1 MCASCKINDSII
13 VEPPLGNKR
22 YSQNKYII
30 SLRWSFLWEMN
41 AFADGDRWFPDG
53 RPCPRILLNFYK
65 NPLISWA
72 AARISKYGILEP
84 RSHRFPYTFVKENH
98 CLERHGQNIEIWPCG
113 PGAKKTLIFI
123 YFIRED
129 HCLESLGQNIG
140 IWPPRAKK
148 PLILIYFKRK
158 SLSWEPWAEY

>member
-1 MCASCKINDSII
+1 MCYHVMCASCKINDSII

-65 NPLISWA
+65 DPFD
-72 AARISKYGILEP
+72 ILS
-84 RSHRFPYTFVKENH
+84 R
-98 CLERHGQNIEIWPCG
+98 GQNIEIW
-113 PGAKKTLIFI
+113 
-123 YFIRED
+123 Y
-129 HCLESLGQNIG
+129 
-140 IWPPRAKK
+140 PRAKK
-148 PLILIYFKRK
+148 PSISIYFCKGK
-158 SLSWEPWAEY
+158 SLSWETWSEYWNLALWAWSQENIDFHILYKGRPLSWEPWSEYWNMAS